1 MKTIFV
7 TLALLA
13 LTTCEAGKF
22 GVEEDE
28 GVAVLTDE
36 NFDSFVKE
44 HEYVF
49 VKFYAPWCGHC
60 KKMAP
65 DYAKLAQQVHGEDS
79 GVVIAKVDATIHKNS
94 AQAHGV

>member
-13 LTTCEAGKF
+13 LATCEAGKF

-28 GVAVLTDE
+28 GVVVLTDE

-44 HEYVF
+44 HEHVF

-65 DYAKLAQQVHGEDS
+65 DYAKLA
-79 GVVIAKVDATIHKNS
+79 
-94 AQAHGV
+94 